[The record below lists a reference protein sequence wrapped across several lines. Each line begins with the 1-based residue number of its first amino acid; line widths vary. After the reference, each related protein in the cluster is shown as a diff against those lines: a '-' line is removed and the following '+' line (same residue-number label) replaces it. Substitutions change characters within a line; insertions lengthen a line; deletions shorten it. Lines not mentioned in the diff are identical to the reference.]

1 MFAPFNTKDV
11 QDRIN
16 CIMHLSND
24 LYTLIQPHCPG
35 YPNGC
40 IGCIC
45 VSRPSG
51 ECIFGRV
58 MGALSELSERID
70 EVYGP
75 QENTKRCN

>member
-1 MFAPFNTKDV
+1 MFAPFNVEDV
-11 QDRIN
+11 QGRIRF
-16 CIMHLSND
+16 IMDASND

-45 VSRPSG
+45 VSKPSG
-51 ECIFGRV
+51 ECVFGRV

-70 EVYGP
+70 EVYGS
-75 QENTKRCN
+75 QGDSV

>member
-1 MFAPFNTKDV
+1 MFAPFNVEDV
-11 QDRIN
+11 QGRIRF
-16 CIMHLSND
+16 IMDASND

-45 VSRPSG
+45 VSKPSG
-51 ECIFGRV
+51 ECVFGRV

-70 EVYGP
+70 EVYGR
-75 QENTKRCN
+75 QRDST